1 MTDAERMKEMEELLR
16 EARAKICGGFSTM
29 NKQNFHERLNTILD
43 PPPDPDA
50 LVRTLFKVW
59 EDASATKIGGWE
71 GVAAWVDADRVVT
84 WNAAIKAA
92 AARVTTFAGMSNV
105 QDINALRKPITRNE
119 P

>member
-43 PPPDPDA
+43 PPSDPDA
-50 LVRTLFKVW
+50 LAKYFLSITVPESVFECLSDAAKHNLRT
-59 EDASATKIGGWE
+59 I
-71 GVAAWVDADRVVT
+71 AAWVEADRVAT
-84 WNAAIKAA
+84 WNAAIDA
-92 AARVTTFAGMSNV
+92 VWNLPDGQTIHS
-105 QDINALRKPITRNE
+105 IRKPILASK